1 MQNLPRPWPH
11 PRLQRAGALSA
22 ALVLVLALVGLLL
35 VLALTSI
42 GSYNGLQSRKTKVEQ
57 TIAALD
63 SQFKRRFDLIPN
75 LVETVKGAANF
86 EQTTLQNVVE
96 ARAGVGRAQ
105 LPADVSDPAQME
117 AYMKAQASLG
127 GALSR
132 LLVVAENYPALKAT
146 QQFGE
151 LQAQLEGTENRINIA
166 RTDWTEAVRDYN
178 TKLRSFPGNVIGGM
192 FNFKELQQYT
202 AAESEREVPKVDF
215 GATK

>member
-1 MQNLPRPWPH
+1 MQILPRPFSRP
-11 PRLQRAGALSA
+11 QRAGALSA
-22 ALVLVLALVGLLL
+22 ALVLVLILVGLLL
-35 VLALTSI
+35 VFALASLSTF
-42 GSYNGLQSRKTKVEQ
+42 NGLQARKAKVEQ
-57 TIAALD
+57 CIAVLD

-96 ARAGVGRAQ
+96 ARASVGRAQ
-105 LPADVSDPAQME
+105 LPADVNDPAQMQ
-117 AYMKAQASLG
+117 AYLDAQASLG

-151 LQAQLEGTENRINIA
+151 LQAQLEGTENRINVA
-166 RTDWTEAVRDYN
+166 RVDWTEAVRNYN

-192 FNFKELQQYT
+192 FGFEELPQYS
-202 AAESEREVPKVDF
+202 ASEGEREVPKVDF
-215 GATK
+215 GSSK

>member
-1 MQNLPRPWPH
+1 
-11 PRLQRAGALSA
+11 
-22 ALVLVLALVGLLL
+22 VLAL
-35 VLALTSI
+35 ASI
-42 GSYNGLQSRKTKVEQ
+42 GSYNGLQARKTKVEQ

-96 ARAGVGRAQ
+96 ARASVGRAQ
-105 LPADVSDPAQME
+105 LPADVNDPAQMQ
-117 AYMKAQASLG
+117 AYLDAQASLG

-151 LQAQLEGTENRINIA
+151 LQAQLEGTENRINVA

-178 TKLRSFPGNVIGGM
+178 TKLRSFPGNVIGGI
-192 FNFKELQQYT
+192 FNLEELPQYT
-202 AAESEREVPKVDF
+202 AAATEREAPKVDF
-215 GATK
+215 GSKQ